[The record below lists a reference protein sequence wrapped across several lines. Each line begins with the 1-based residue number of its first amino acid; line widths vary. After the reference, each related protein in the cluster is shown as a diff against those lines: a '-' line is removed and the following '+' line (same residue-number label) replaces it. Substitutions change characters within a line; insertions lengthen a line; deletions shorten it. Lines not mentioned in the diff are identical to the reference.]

1 MADPQTPL
9 KLLAVP
15 SHGADVDTWD
25 QPVNNDFTAID
36 GMLGGLVTKSLTN
49 ANVTLTAPA
58 GVVTPGGGPTESQN
72 AILRFTGTLTG
83 NCIITIPLPGFYI
96 AENLCTVGAFYVQVR
111 GATATQV
118 IGLPPGQAMQIYN
131 DGANVRYVGMPHV
144 GARMQ
149 LPVAA
154 VPAWISAC
162 TVRPWLVC
170 DGTVYNTADYPTL
183 GAMLGATFG
192 GNGSTTFGVPD
203 TRNRNVVS
211 LGGGRITTPVSGVDG
226 ATRGSAGGAQD
237 HALTAVESAVLNY
250 TDAGHTHQVAFDQ
263 ALTGPGPGERVKPY
277 PSSGSYSSS
286 TGFAVIT
293 SNAGGQAH
301 TILNPTLIYGLDFLK
316 T

>member
-1 MADPQTPL
+1 MSDPQDPL
-9 KLLAVP
+9 KLLSEPV
-15 SHGADVDTWD
+15 HGSRIDDWEIPLNANF
-25 QPVNNDFTAID
+25 QAIG

-58 GVVTPGGGPTESQN
+58 GVVTPGAGPTESQN

-118 IGLPPGQAMQIYN
+118 IGLPPGQAVQIYN
-131 DGANVRYVGMPHV
+131 DGANVRFVGMPAV
-144 GARMQ
+144 GTPTM

-162 TVRPWLVC
+162 TVRPWLVM

-183 GAMLGATFG
+183 GAMLSSTFG

-203 TRNRNVVS
+203 AANRNVLS
-211 LGGGRITTPVSGVDG
+211 LGTRITSAVSGVDG
-226 ATRGSAGGAQD
+226 ATRGSAGGSQS
-237 HALTAVESAVLNY
+237 HTLTAAESAVLTY
-250 TDAGHTHQVAFDQ
+250 TDAGHTHQVGFDQ

-277 PSSGSYSSS
+277 PSSGSYTTSPGLAS
-286 TGFAVIT
+286 IT
-293 SNAGGQAH
+293 ANAGGQAH
-301 TILNPTLIYGLDFLK
+301 TILNPALIFGLAFIK